1 MNLFE
6 LLDWDSAF
14 FGFSVGRVSS
24 QVADAVTLRDAL
36 QALRARNVRLAYWFA
51 EPGEHCAQLARTL
64 KAVPVGERILFHRTL
79 ATPPP
84 APASLAVARHA
95 GRDVPPA
102 LEALA
107 VQAGA
112 LSRFAIDPAMPAE
125 TAARMY
131 RIWIERSVSG
141 AIADAVY
148 LARTAEGALAGMI
161 TTARQD
167 ACGVIGLLAVDPG
180 FRGAGVG
187 RSLTDAAHRHFLAR
201 GLREARVVTQA
212 ANAAACRLYARSGY
226 VAARREAA
234 YHFWL

>member
-14 FGFSVGRVSS
+14 FGFPVGRVSS

-51 EPGEHCAQLARTL
+51 EPGAHCAQLAQTL
-64 KAVPVGERILFHRTL
+64 QAVPVGERILFRRRL
-79 ATPPP
+79 APRPP
-84 APASLAVARHA
+84 APTGLAVARHA
-95 GRDVPPA
+95 GGEVPPA

-112 LSRFAIDPAMPAE
+112 LSRFAIDPAMPAG

-131 RIWIERSVSG
+131 RVWIERSVSG

-148 LARTAEGALAGMI
+148 LARSAEGALAGMI

-187 RSLTDAAHRHFLAR
+187 HSLTDAAHRHFLER
-201 GLREARVVTQA
+201 GLREAQVVTQA

-226 VAARREAA
+226 VAALRQAA